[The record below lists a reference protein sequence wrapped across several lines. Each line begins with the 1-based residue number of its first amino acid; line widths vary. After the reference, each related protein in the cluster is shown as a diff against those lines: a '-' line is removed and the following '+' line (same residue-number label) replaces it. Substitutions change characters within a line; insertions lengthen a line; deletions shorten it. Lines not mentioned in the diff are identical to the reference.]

1 MTLLMIFAISL
12 TSIHAILAANTM
24 PELKKNIL
32 NFRYRANFKYKGMLA
47 YSFDRFHVVT
57 KFEMPKIE
65 DLKLTTFTFDF
76 ACRHLMSDKTFM
88 QKYLKHCQRIV
99 SYVRLYQKQ
108 VQYYNH
114 TAYNILQ
121 NKINLILPTFTES
134 NRKKRFL
141 SAVFGTVASK
151 IVGLVFEGISSFLHH
166 RRHKA
171 PNKAIK
177 QINERQ
183 NIEHNRIYHLEDT
196 MIMYGKYNSDTLTN
210 LIDMVHRMHNLTSL

>member
-12 TSIHAILAANTM
+12 TSIYIILATNTM
-24 PELKKNIL
+24 PELVL
-32 NFRYRANFKYKGMLA
+32 NFGYRANFKYEGMLA
-47 YSFDRFHVVT
+47 HSFDRFYVVT

-99 SYVRLYQKQ
+99 PYVRLYQKQ

-114 TAYNILQ
+114 IAYNILQ
-121 NKINLILPTFTES
+121 NEINLILHTFTES

-141 SAVFGTVASK
+141 SAVLGTVAFK
-151 IVGLVFEGISSFLHH
+151 NCRIGI
-166 RRHKA
+166 
-171 PNKAIK
+171 
-177 QINERQ
+177 
-183 NIEHNRIYHLEDT
+183 
-196 MIMYGKYNSDTLTN
+196 
-210 LIDMVHRMHNLTSL
+210 